1 MIVFFIILVFI
12 NIIFNFDNLMGNIYT
27 SLFIWFY
34 NVYPSI
40 FIFYNISCYLMTN
53 KLFIKV
59 SNVLKILIKFNSNKA
74 YSILLINIFLG
85 NPGTANLIEKAY
97 DNSEI
102 SYYDYRRLLDI
113 TIFMNPL
120 FVLTFLNIK
129 YYFLYILTIFIFIK
143 LYSLLNIYKKDSLF
157 INIINNSNIKKYSF
171 SDFSNSINNVIN
183 ILLTIACMITFFS
196 IIKTTI
202 IYLLNIFNF
211 DNKYITLLLSYLE
224 VASGLN
230 DIKQFNMYY
239 IVSLIYFQ
247 GLCIIF
253 QSYQYLN
260 KKNISL
266 KRYIL
271 VKIISCLICTFIFLF
286 LTTIFDRLLLP
297 HFLLHSF

>member
-1 MIVFFIILVFI
+1 MIVLFIILVFI
-12 NIIFNFDNLMGNIYT
+12 NIIFNFNNLMENIYN

-40 FIFYNISCYLMTN
+40 FIFYNISCYFLTSN
-53 KLFIKV
+53 LFIKF
-59 SNVLKILIKFNSNKA
+59 SHIFKFIIKFDSPKT
-74 YSILLINIFLG
+74 YTLLFINIFLG
-85 NPGTANLIEKAY
+85 NPGTANLIEQAY
-97 DNSEI
+97 NNNEI
-102 SYYDYRRLLDI
+102 SYCDYRRLLDI

-129 YYFLYILTIFIFIK
+129 YYFIYLVSIIIYIKFYSFI
-143 LYSLLNIYKKDSLF
+143 NIYNND
-157 INIINNSNIKKYSF
+157 NIINNYTITNINKKYSF
-171 SDFSNSINNVIN
+171 SDFSIAINNVIN

-196 IIKTTI
+196 IVKTTI
-202 IYLLNIFNF
+202 TYLLNIFNF
-211 DNKYITLLLSYLE
+211 NNNYITLLLSCLE

-230 DIKQFNMYY
+230 DIKDFNLYF
-239 IVSLIYFQ
+239 IVSLINFQ

-271 VKIISCLICTFIFLF
+271 GKIISCLSCTLIFFF
-286 LTTIFDRLLLP
+286 LTIIFDKLLP
-297 HFLLHSF
+297 LHFP